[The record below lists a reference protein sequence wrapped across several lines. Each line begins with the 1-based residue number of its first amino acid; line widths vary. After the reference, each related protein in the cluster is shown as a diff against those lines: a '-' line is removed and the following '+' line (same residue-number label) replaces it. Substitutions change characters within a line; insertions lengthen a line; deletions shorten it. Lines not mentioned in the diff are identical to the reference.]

1 MKEELGTRTMVELGL
16 FGYILLV
23 LILVTGITEKL
34 HSQEQPEVGEMK
46 EMSETNFD
54 ETPKETQVE
63 AI

>member
-1 MKEELGTRTMVELGL
+1 MVELGL

-34 HSQEQPEVGEMK
+34 HSQERPEVGEMK